1 MNPMLTLD
9 RIRLRTAEHY
19 DVPLHLM
26 LGKSRQPRVAF
37 PRQVSLYL
45 ARTKL
50 GLTLEDIGA
59 QAGVH
64 HTTVLLSV
72 RAVQNRITTEPQERE
87 RVEQLAVNITQA
99 MEAKA

>member
-1 MNPMLTLD
+1 MLPLD

-19 DVPLHLM
+19 GLPLHLM

-50 GLTLEDIGA
+50 GLTLEAIGA
-59 QAGVH
+59 LAGVH
-64 HTTVLLSV
+64 HATVLLSV
-72 RAVQNRITTEPQERE
+72 RAVENRIGTEPRERQ
-87 RVEQLAVNITQA
+87 RVEQLAGEITQA
-99 MEAKA
+99 MEAEA